1 MNIAKLLEYYWPGCL
16 WELVGNDQ
24 TDYKNLTW
32 LDKSTTKPTESEL
45 LEKKDEGELREAL
58 DEIRPIRNRL
68 LRESDWTQMPDISDS
83 RMDSTTKGKWQ
94 VYREELRDLT
104 KGLDTVDKVKKV
116 TWPTEPS

>member
-1 MNIAKLLEYYWPGCL
+1 MINIQHPDWP
-16 WELVGNDQ
+16 
-24 TDYKNLTW
+24 
-32 LDKSTTKPTESEL
+32 EL
-45 LEKKDEGELREAL
+45 LAKKDEGELREAL

>member
-32 LDKSTTKPTESEL
+32 LDTSTKKPTESEL
-45 LEKKDEGELREAL
+45 LAKKDEGELREAL

-68 LRESDWTQMPDISDS
+68 LKESDWTQMPDISDS

>member
-1 MNIAKLLEYYWPGCL
+1 MSYAHL
-16 WELVGNDQ
+16 WD
-24 TDYKNLTW
+24 
-32 LDKSTTKPTESEL
+32 EL
-45 LEKKDEGELREAL
+45 LEK
-58 DEIRPIRNRL
+58 RNNKL
-68 LRESDWTQMPDISDS
+68 IASDWTQMPDISDS

>member
-32 LDKSTTKPTESEL
+32 LDESTTKPTESEL
-45 LEKKDEGELREAL
+45 LAKKDEGELREAL

-68 LRESDWTQMPDISDS
+68 LRESDWTQMPVISDS

>member
-45 LEKKDEGELREAL
+45 LAKKDEGELREAL
-58 DEIRPIRNRL
+58 DEIRPFLEKDGSRYGL
-68 LRESDWTQMPDISDS
+68 YAKDS
-83 RMDSTTKGKWQ
+83 
-94 VYREELRDLT
+94 ELDVIAAPYE
-104 KGLDTVDKVKKV
+104 GYDFSG
-116 TWPTEPS
+116 WGSC